1 MEITVL
7 GIESYREAVSRP
19 TDAYRSHP
27 SAPVSARSVEALA
40 KVVSKTITA
49 RSKFIRRSRYTTDYS
64 HFFMLRRPPGPKP
77 HFLLGNMPLAS
88 PDPLP
93 IFSSWAAEFG
103 DIFYYRAAWLHVYF
117 LNHPDLIE
125 EVLVRTPRNFL
136 KDRVVR
142 NSRWFFGEG
151 LLTNEGDSWL
161 RQRRL
166 SAPAFHRERVS
177 TYANIMTSY
186 AQQTLANWKDGE
198 TLDIHREMMRLTLQI
213 VVRALF
219 NVEAEETAEISS
231 ALNLFMSNTT
241 GVRILLPPI
250 ARYLPTP
257 RMISFRRAVARMD
270 DTVYGII
277 AQHRANKIE
286 SGDLLSMLIAAR
298 DEDGSHMSDRQ
309 LRDEVLTFLI
319 AGHETTALTLTWTWH
334 LLAQHPEVEKNLH
347 AELDRLLR
355 GRGPEFSDLPA
366 LTYTERVIKESMR
379 LYPPAWSLARTV
391 IADFE
396 LRGYRIPAG
405 SNVVMSQ
412 WIMHRHPAYFPE
424 PEKFDPDR
432 WSTERAQRLPRF
444 AYFPFGGGPRQCIGS
459 SFAMMEATLLLATIA
474 QSFRLC
480 AVPDHPVVPI
490 PSFTL
495 RPKYG
500 VRMTIESRPSVT
512 CSGQPGV
519 QTQTVGH

>member
-1 MEITVL
+1 
-7 GIESYREAVSRP
+7 
-19 TDAYRSHP
+19 
-27 SAPVSARSVEALA
+27 
-40 KVVSKTITA
+40 
-49 RSKFIRRSRYTTDYS
+49 
-64 HFFMLRRPPGPKP
+64 MLRRPPGPKP
-77 HFLLGNMPLAS
+77 HFLIGNMPLAS

-93 IFSSWAAEFG
+93 IFSAWAAEFG

-125 EVLVRTPRNFL
+125 EVLVRNPRNFL

-177 TYANIMTSY
+177 AYANIMTSY
-186 AQQTLANWKDGE
+186 AQQMLANWKNGE
-198 TLDIHREMMRLTLQI
+198 TLDIHQEMMRLTLQI

-219 NVEAEETAEISS
+219 NVEAEQTAEISS
-231 ALNLFMSNTT
+231 ALNLIMSNTT

-270 DTVYGII
+270 HTVYKII
-277 AQHRANKIE
+277 AQQRADKID
-286 SGDLLSMLIAAR
+286 SGDLLSMLISAR
-298 DEDGSHMSDRQ
+298 DEDGSKMSDRQ

-319 AGHETTALTLTWTWH
+319 AGHETTALGLTWTWH
-334 LLAQHPEVEKNLH
+334 LLAQHPEVEVKLH
-347 AELDRLLR
+347 QELDRVLG
-355 GRGPEFSDLPA
+355 GREPEFSDLPA

-391 IADFE
+391 ISDFE

-405 SNVVMSQ
+405 ANVVMSQ
-412 WIMHRHPAYFPE
+412 WIMHRSPTYFRE

-432 WSTERAQRLPRF
+432 WSPERAQKLPRF
-444 AYFPFGGGPRQCIGS
+444 AYFPFGGGPRQCIGA

-474 QSFRLC
+474 QQFQLDS
-480 AVPDHPVVPI
+480 VPGHPVVLV

-495 RPKYG
+495 RPRHG
-500 VRMTIESRPSVT
+500 MRMTLESRPFVSR
-512 CSGQPGV
+512 SAQPGLH
-519 QTQTVGH
+519 TQRVGL

>member
-1 MEITVL
+1 M
-7 GIESYREAVSRP
+7 P
-19 TDAYRSHP
+19 
-27 SAPVSARSVEALA
+27 
-40 KVVSKTITA
+40 
-49 RSKFIRRSRYTTDYS
+49 
-64 HFFMLRRPPGPKP
+64 RRPPGPKP
-77 HFLLGNMPLAS
+77 HFLIGNMPLAS

-93 IFSSWAAEFG
+93 IFSAWAAEFG

-125 EVLVRTPRNFL
+125 EVLIRNPRNFL

-186 AQQTLANWKDGE
+186 ARQMLADWKDGE
-198 TLDIHREMMRLTLQI
+198 ILDIHQEMMRLTLQI

-219 NVEAEETAEISS
+219 NVEASETAEISS
-231 ALNLFMSNTT
+231 ALNLIMSNTT

-270 DTVYGII
+270 NTVYSII
-277 AQHRANKIE
+277 AQHRANKTD
-286 SGDLLSMLIAAR
+286 SGDLLSMLMSAR
-298 DEDGSHMSDRQ
+298 DEDGSRMSDKQ

-319 AGHETTALTLTWTWH
+319 AGHETTALALTWTWH
-334 LLAQHPEVEKNLH
+334 LLAQHPEIEKNLH
-347 AELDRLLR
+347 EELDRVLR
-355 GRGPEFSDLPA
+355 GRAPQFSDLPA

-391 IADFE
+391 ISEFE

-405 SNVVMSQ
+405 ANVVMSQ
-412 WIMHRHPAYFPE
+412 WIMHRNPTYFPD

-432 WSTERAQRLPRF
+432 WLPARSQKLPRF

-474 QSFRLC
+474 QTFRLRS
-480 AVPDHPVVPI
+480 VPGHPVVLV

-500 VRMTIESRPSVT
+500 MRMSIKSCHSMGNSAPA
-512 CSGQPGV
+512 GL
-519 QTQTVGH
+519 QTQAIGQ

>member
-1 MEITVL
+1 M
-7 GIESYREAVSRP
+7 P
-19 TDAYRSHP
+19 
-27 SAPVSARSVEALA
+27 
-40 KVVSKTITA
+40 
-49 RSKFIRRSRYTTDYS
+49 
-64 HFFMLRRPPGPKP
+64 RRPPGPKP
-77 HFLLGNMPLAS
+77 HFLIGNMPLAS

-93 IFSSWAAEFG
+93 IFAAWAAEFG

-125 EVLVRTPRNFL
+125 EVLVRNPRNFL

-161 RQRRL
+161 SQRRL

-177 TYANIMTSY
+177 SYATIMTSY

-198 TLDIHREMMRLTLQI
+198 TRDIHQEMMRLTLQI

-219 NVEAEETAEISS
+219 NVEAEATAEISS
-231 ALNLFMSNTT
+231 ALNLIMSNTT
-241 GVRILLPPI
+241 GVRILMPPI

-270 DTVYGII
+270 KTVYGII
-277 AQHRANKIE
+277 AQHRANKND

-298 DEDGSHMSDRQ
+298 DEDGSRMSDKQ

-319 AGHETTALTLTWTWH
+319 AGHETTALTLTWTWR
-334 LLAQHPEVEKNLH
+334 LLAQHSEVEKNLH
-347 AELDRLLR
+347 AEINRVLR
-355 GRGPEFSDLPA
+355 GRAPEFSDLPA
-366 LTYTERVIKESMR
+366 LSYTERVIKESMR

-391 IADFE
+391 IADFD

-412 WIMHRHPAYFPE
+412 WIMHRHPAYFPD

-432 WSTERAQRLPRF
+432 WSTEQARKLPRF

-459 SFAMMEATLLLATIA
+459 SFAVMEATLLLATIA
-474 QSFRLC
+474 QSFRLR
-480 AVPDHPVVPI
+480 AVPDHPVALV

-500 VRMTIESRPSVT
+500 LRMSLESRSPVT
-512 CSGQPGV
+512 KAELSEQKDYAC
-519 QTQTVGH
+519 GH